1 MAIAGHGEAI
11 SCMAH
16 VVRMAVCSRR
26 EQTAMRGC
34 AVHAAGLGLM
44 YVLIC
49 TMVEGLGFRSTHPR
63 IVSYQIY
70 IKCEYV
76 YIVNRLHSPV

>member
-34 AVHAAGLGLM
+34 AVHVGLM

-49 TMVEGLGFRSTHPR
+49 TMVEGLGFRSTAILKKGKHL
-63 IVSYQIY
+63 QT
-70 IKCEYV
+70 
-76 YIVNRLHSPV
+76 